1 MPEDSCDAALE
12 ELAQREL
19 ELSDAYGTM
28 VALAA
33 ASAVSVFAFL
43 AAVGILVLTLG
54 ILGTPAGPLGW
65 TMVVGVGVVAALSGA
80 VAVFGL
86 AALVSAYANWEAAKR
101 RRLQAYAAVQAK
113 CPADRTPPPPST

>member
-1 MPEDSCDAALE
+1 MPEDSCDVALE
-12 ELAQREL
+12 EYNRRQAELA
-19 ELSDAYGTM
+19 DAYSTM

-43 AAVGILVLTLG
+43 AAIGILVLALSL
-54 ILGTPAGPLGW
+54 LGTPAGPLGW

-80 VAVFGL
+80 VAVFGV
-86 AALVSAYANWEAAKR
+86 AALVSAYAAWQAAKE